1 MVLNSIAA
9 RTAIF
14 HFSFSLITYY
24 LELIERI
31 RSLFLGRG
39 FSDLNFKEAHFMSS
53 KKQSADLVVIGG
65 GGAGLAA
72 ALAAAE
78 NGCQSIIVI
87 EKAGSA
93 AGSTAMAHDIFG
105 AESPVQK
112 RLGID
117 ARKDDLFKIAMEWA
131 HWTKIN
137 PRIVRAFID
146 KSGDT
151 IGWLEKKGLQF
162 ELIQYFPNQVPLVRH
177 SVLGHGHALMKTL
190 RDNCEELGVKILT
203 STPAKKLLHDE
214 KKHMWEVVAEAKK
227 EQLTI
232 HAKTVAI
239 TTGGYGNNKEMLKK
253 YCPYF
258 HDTFTYDGP
267 PSNTGDGITMAV
279 EIGAATA
286 GMGALNLHGP
296 FIRRRSDSHAM
307 KMDALWTDGNPIK
320 ITAWFL
326 AWEPQ
331 TLWVNKRGKRFVDE
345 GYNLAFFAFGN
356 AVAMQPDGIC
366 YTLFDTT
373 TLRLMETE
381 GLIRPGAASR
391 ANWLPVSA
399 ATPLPG
405 LEREVRKLA
414 DKGDLRVGATW
425 DEIAGWMGSNP
436 EALRATVD
444 EYNTACDQKHDALFA
459 KDPRYLLPLRTPPF
473 YAVKGHIG
481 LCDAYGGIK
490 INEKMEV
497 LDTEDNPIPGLY
509 AAGSTTG
516 HWESESYCYRLTGH
530 LVGFALNSGRIA
542 GENAVQYLSRTLK

>member
-1 MVLNSIAA
+1 MDSQN
-9 RTAIF
+9 
-14 HFSFSLITYY
+14 
-24 LELIERI
+24 
-31 RSLFLGRG
+31 
-39 FSDLNFKEAHFMSS
+39 M
-53 KKQSADLVVIGG
+53 SADLVVIGG

-72 ALAAAE
+72 ALSAAE
-78 NGCQSIIVI
+78 NGCKSIIVL

-117 ARKDDLFKIAMEWA
+117 ARKDDLFRIAMEWA

-151 IGWLEKKGLQF
+151 IGWLEKKGLRF

-203 STPAKKLLHDE
+203 RTQATKLLRNE
-214 KKHMWEVVAEAKK
+214 EGGVCGVLAKSKK
-227 EQLTI
+227 EQLRI
-232 HAKTVAI
+232 NARTVAI
-239 TTGGYGNNKEMLKK
+239 TTGGYGNNKEMLRK
-253 YCPYF
+253 YCPYY

-279 EIGAATA
+279 EIGASTA

-296 FIRRRSDSHAM
+296 FIRPKSDSHTM
-307 KMDALWTDGNPIK
+307 KMDAPWIDGSPIK

-326 AWEPQ
+326 AWEPE
-331 TLWVNKRGKRFVDE
+331 TLWVNKNGRRFIDE

-356 AVAMQPDGIC
+356 AVAMQPEGIC
-366 YTLFDTT
+366 YTLFDRT
-373 TLRLMETE
+373 TLRMMEQE

-414 DKGDLRVGATW
+414 GKGDLIIGASW
-425 DEIAGWMGSNP
+425 DEIAGWMGSAP
-436 EALRATVD
+436 EVLKDTVD
-444 EYNTACDQKHDALFA
+444 EYNNACDQRHDALFA

-497 LDTEDNPIPGLY
+497 LDTGDNPIPGLY

-542 GENAVQYLSRTLK
+542 GENAVQYMSGTIK

>member
-1 MVLNSIAA
+1 MNTKNLSAEMV
-9 RTAIF
+9 
-14 HFSFSLITYY
+14 
-24 LELIERI
+24 
-31 RSLFLGRG
+31 
-39 FSDLNFKEAHFMSS
+39 
-53 KKQSADLVVIGG
+53 VVGG

-72 ALAAAE
+72 ALSAAE
-78 NGCQSIIVI
+78 SGCKGIIVL

-112 RLGID
+112 RQGVD

-177 SVLGHGHALMKTL
+177 SVSGHGHALMKTL
-190 RDNCEELGVKILT
+190 RDHCEQLGVKILT
-203 STPAKKLLHDE
+203 RTPGKKLLRDGGG
-214 KKHMWEVVAEAKK
+214 KISGIVAESKK
-227 EQLTI
+227 GELTI
-232 HAKTVAI
+232 KTKTVVI

-253 YCPYF
+253 YCPYY
-258 HDTFTYDGP
+258 HETITYDGP

-296 FIRRRSDSHAM
+296 FLRHKSDSEVM
-307 KMDALWTDGNPIK
+307 KMDAKWTDGGPIR
-320 ITAWFL
+320 ISLWFL
-326 AWEPQ
+326 AWEPEM
-331 TLWVNKRGKRFVDE
+331 LWVNKRGRRFIDE

-356 AVAMQPDGIC
+356 AVALQPGGIC
-366 YTLFDTT
+366 YTLFDST
-373 TLRLMETE
+373 TLRKIETE

-414 DKGDLRVGATW
+414 GKGDLKICNSW
-425 DEIAGWMGSNP
+425 DEIAGWMGAAP
-436 EALRATVD
+436 KALRDTID
-444 EYNTACDQKHDALFA
+444 EYNSACDQKHDSLFA

-473 YAVKGHIG
+473 YGVKGHVA

-490 INEKMEV
+490 INEKMEA

-509 AAGSTTG
+509 AAGSTAG
-516 HWESESYCYRLTGH
+516 CWESEAYCYRLTGH

-542 GENAVQYLSRTLK
+542 GENAVQYISKMSSVKSFASGA

>member
-1 MVLNSIAA
+1 MAAKNLNA
-9 RTAIF
+9 
-14 HFSFSLITYY
+14 
-24 LELIERI
+24 ELVI
-31 RSLFLGRG
+31 
-39 FSDLNFKEAHFMSS
+39 
-53 KKQSADLVVIGG
+53 IGG

-78 NGCQSIIVI
+78 NGCKRIIVL

-112 RLGID
+112 RQGVD

-151 IGWLEKKGLQF
+151 IGWLEKKGLSF

-190 RDNCEELGVKILT
+190 RDNCEKLGVKILT
-203 STPAKKLLHDE
+203 RTPGKKLLRDG
-214 KKHMWEVVAEAKK
+214 KGKISVVVAESNKGEFSIK
-227 EQLTI
+227 
-232 HAKTVAI
+232 AKTVVI

-253 YCPYF
+253 YCPYY
-258 HDTFTYDGP
+258 HDTITYDGP
-267 PSNTGDGITMAV
+267 PSNTGDGIRMAT

-286 GMGALNLHGP
+286 GLGTFNLHGP
-296 FIRRRSDSHAM
+296 FLKRKSDSEIM
-307 KMDALWTDGNPIK
+307 KMDSKWIDGGPIR
-320 ITAWFL
+320 INLWFL
-326 AWEPQ
+326 AWEPE
-331 TLWVNKRGKRFVDE
+331 TLWVNKTGRRFIDE

-356 AVAMQPDGIC
+356 AVALQPDGIC
-366 YTLFDTT
+366 FTLFDSR
-373 TLRLMETE
+373 TLQKMEDE

-405 LEREVRKLA
+405 LKREVQKLA
-414 DKGDLRVGATW
+414 EKGDLRICNSWNEV
-425 DEIAGWMGSNP
+425 AGWMGAAP
-436 EALRATVD
+436 DVLKATVD
-444 EYNTACDQKHDALFA
+444 EYNAACDEKHDPLFA
-459 KDPRYLLPLRTPPF
+459 KDPRYLLPLRTPPY
-473 YAVKGHIG
+473 YAIKGHVG

-490 INEKMEV
+490 INERMEV
-497 LDTEDNPIPGLY
+497 LDAEDNPIPGLY

-516 HWESESYCYRLTGH
+516 CWESESYCYRLTGH

-542 GENAVQYLSRTLK
+542 GENAVQYISKIASVKAAFAGDR